1 MLVYELGTSEEA
13 MLKEAMELQEESL
26 RMFLKDDLEKEERED
41 AEYELAHVITTV
53 TIMKRKGLQE
63 LCERCLSYFW
73 DMYKDLGGFCDE
85 LEELKDDMG
94 LTEEEMVQLFHAA
107 GFED

>member
-1 MLVYELGTSEEA
+1 MLVYELGTSEET
-13 MLKEAMELQEESL
+13 MLREAMEDKEESL
-26 RMFLKDDLEKEERED
+26 KMFLKDDLEEEERKD
-41 AEYELAHVITTV
+41 AEYELAHVRSTI

-73 DMYKDLGGFCDE
+73 DMYKDFGVFCDV
-85 LEELKDDMG
+85 LDDLKDDMG
-94 LTEEEMVQLFHAA
+94 LTEEEMVQLFHEA